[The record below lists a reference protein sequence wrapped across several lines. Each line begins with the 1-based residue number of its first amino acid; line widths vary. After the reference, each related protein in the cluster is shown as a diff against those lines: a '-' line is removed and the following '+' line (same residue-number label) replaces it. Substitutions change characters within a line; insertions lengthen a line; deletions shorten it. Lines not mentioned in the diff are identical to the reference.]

1 MSKRKSFS
9 DKVFSSLKNK
19 VARLDRLK
27 TVNRLISDTDSDFTR
42 NRKLT
47 FSDVIMIIL
56 SMTGCPI
63 REELL
68 DYFDYDINT
77 ATSSAFVQARAKVL
91 PEAFEQLLHLFN
103 NAYPCTETYKGYRL
117 IAVDGSDL
125 NIPYDPQ
132 DRTTLHKNQHKA
144 CSLYHINAAYDILNN
159 RYADLIVQGNTN
171 NYEQKAMWTM
181 AERFPEKKTIFIAD
195 RNYPSW
201 NNMEHIIRSGKYFLI
216 RTKDIHSSSSLLR
229 KFNLPDSEFDLD
241 IKTTLTTKQTSDVR
255 LHPEKYRF
263 LSTSSTFDFFESD
276 NPFYDVSYRVV
287 RFKLDGGSEEYEC
300 IITNLPREEF
310 SPAEIKELYYLR
322 WQEEISFRHLKYS
335 TNLSAVHARK
345 RSSIL
350 QEIWAR
356 AILYNFSF
364 VIIRELAK
372 RRAKK
377 KRKYEYVINK
387 TMAIHLIR
395 DLLMKRKGGSSPPD
409 LEGLISNEIL
419 PLRPGRNDPR
429 KVRAQSEFPSTI
441 AFLKQLHYN

>member
-9 DKVFSSLKNK
+9 DKVFFSLKYK
-19 VARLDRLK
+19 IARLDRLK
-27 TVNRLISDTDSDFTR
+27 VVNHLVNDTECDFTR
-42 NRKLT
+42 NRKLP
-47 FSDVIMIIL
+47 FPDVILIIL
-56 SMTGCPI
+56 SMAGCPI

-91 PEAFEQLLHLFN
+91 PEAFEQLLYLFN

-159 RYADLIVQGNTN
+159 RYVDLIVQGNTN

-195 RNYPSW
+195 RNYPTW

-216 RTKDIHSSSSLLR
+216 RTKDIHSFNSLLR
-229 KFNLPDSEFDLD
+229 KFGLPDSEFDMD
-241 IKTTLTTKQTSDVR
+241 IHTTLTTNLTMS
-255 LHPEKYRF
+255 LKYPDKFRF
-263 LSTSSTFDFFESD
+263 LSTSSTFDFFDAE

-287 RFKLDGGSEEYEC
+287 RFKLDGTDDYEC
-300 IITNLPREEF
+300 IITNLSRNEF
-310 SPAEIKELYYLR
+310 SVEDIKYLYGLR

-335 TNLSAVHARK
+335 ADLSAVHARK

-364 VIIRELAK
+364 IIIQELAK
-372 RRAKK
+372 RKAGRKRK

-387 TMAIHLIR
+387 TRAIHLIR
-395 DLLMKRKGGSSPPD
+395 DLLLKRKGGHPPD

-419 PLRPGRNDPR
+419 PLRPGRSDPR
-429 KVRAQSEFPSTI
+429 KVRPQSVIPFNYRFS
-441 AFLKQLHYN
+441 

>member
-9 DKVFSSLKNK
+9 DKVFVSLKNK
-19 VARLDRLK
+19 IARLDKLK
-27 TVNRLISDTDSDFTR
+27 TVNHLLSNIDSDFTR
-42 NRKLT
+42 DRKLA
-47 FSDVIMIIL
+47 FDDVIMIIL
-56 SMTGCPI
+56 SMAGCPI

-159 RYADLIVQGNTN
+159 RYVDLIVQGKTN

-195 RNYPSW
+195 RNYPTW

-216 RTKDIHSSSSLLR
+216 RTKDIHSFNSLLR
-229 KFNLPDSEFDLD
+229 KFGLPDSEFDMD
-241 IKTTLTTKQTSDVR
+241 IHTTLTTNLTMS
-255 LHPEKYRF
+255 LKYPDKFRF
-263 LSTSSTFDFFESD
+263 LSTSSTFDFFDAE

-287 RFKLDGGSEEYEC
+287 RFKLDGTDDYEC
-300 IITNLPREEF
+300 IITNLSRNEF
-310 SPAEIKELYYLR
+310 SVEDIKYLYGLR

-335 TNLSAVHARK
+335 ADLSAVHARK

-364 VIIRELAK
+364 IIIQELAK
-372 RRAKK
+372 RKAGGKRK

-387 TMAIHLIR
+387 TRAIHLIR
-395 DLLMKRKGGSSPPD
+395 DLLLKRKGGSSPPD

-419 PLRPGRNDPR
+419 PLRPGRSDPR
-429 KVRAQSEFPSTI
+429 KVRAQSVISFNYRIS
-441 AFLKQLHYN
+441 

>member
-9 DKVFSSLKNK
+9 DKVFVSLKNK
-19 VARLDRLK
+19 IARLDRLK
-27 TVNRLISDTDSDFTR
+27 VVNHLVNDTECDFTR
-42 NRKLT
+42 NRKLP
-47 FSDVIMIIL
+47 FPDVIMIIL
-56 SMTGCPI
+56 SMAGCPI

-77 ATSSAFVQARAKVL
+77 ATSSAFVQARSKVL
-91 PEAFEQLLHLFN
+91 PDAFEQLLHLFN

-117 IAVDGSDL
+117 IAVDGTDL

-132 DRTTLHKNQHKA
+132 DRTTFHKNQHKA

-159 RYADLIVQGNTN
+159 RYVDLIVQGNTN

-195 RNYPSW
+195 RNYPTW
-201 NNMEHIIRSGKYFLI
+201 NNMEHVIRSGKYFLI
-216 RTKDIHSSSSLLR
+216 RTKDIHSFNSLLR
-229 KFNLPDSEFDLD
+229 KFGLPDSEFDMD
-241 IKTTLTTKQTSDVR
+241 IHTTLTTNLTMS
-255 LHPEKYRF
+255 LKYPDKFRF
-263 LSTSSTFDFFESD
+263 LSTSSTFDFFDAE

-287 RFKLDGGSEEYEC
+287 RFKLDGTDDYEC
-300 IITNLPREEF
+300 IITNLSRNEF
-310 SPAEIKELYYLR
+310 SVEDIKYLYGLR

-335 TNLSAVHARK
+335 ADLSAVHARK

-364 VIIRELAK
+364 IIIQELAK
-372 RRAKK
+372 RKAGRKRK

-387 TMAIHLIR
+387 TRAIHLIR
-395 DLLMKRKGGSSPPD
+395 DLLLKRKGGSSPPD

-419 PLRPGRNDPR
+419 PLRPGRSDPR
-429 KVRAQSEFPSTI
+429 KVRAQSVISFNFRFS
-441 AFLKQLHYN
+441 

>member
-9 DKVFSSLKNK
+9 DKVFVSLKNK
-19 VARLDRLK
+19 IARLDRLK
-27 TVNRLISDTDSDFTR
+27 TVNHLVNDTECDFTR
-42 NRKLT
+42 NRKLP
-47 FSDVIMIIL
+47 FPDVVMLIL
-56 SMTGCPI
+56 SMAGCPI

-68 DYFDYDINT
+68 EYFDYDINT
-77 ATSSAFVQARAKVL
+77 ATASAFVQARAKVM
-91 PEAFEQLLHLFN
+91 PETFEQLLHLFN
-103 NAYPCTETYKGYRL
+103 KAYPCTETYKGYRL

-132 DRTTLHKNQHKA
+132 DRTTLHKNQHRA

-159 RYADLIVQGNTN
+159 RYVDLVVQGSTLW
-171 NYEQKAMWTM
+171 YEQKAMWTM
-181 AERFPEKKTIFIAD
+181 ADRFPEKKTIFIAD
-195 RNYPSW
+195 RSYPSW

-216 RTKDIHSSSSLLR
+216 RTKDIHGSSSLLR
-229 KFNLPDSEFDLD
+229 KFELPDSEFDLD
-241 IKTTLTTKQTSDVR
+241 VKTTLTTKGTNEVKT
-255 LHPEKYRF
+255 HPEKYRF
-263 LSTSSTFDFFESD
+263 LSTSSTFDFFESG

-287 RFKLDGGSEEYEC
+287 RFKLDGAEDYEC
-300 IITNLPREEF
+300 IITNLSRNEF
-310 SPAEIKELYYLR
+310 SAEDIKYLYGLR

-335 TNLSAVHARK
+335 ADLSAVHARK

-387 TMAIHLIR
+387 TRALHLIR

-419 PLRPGRNDPR
+419 PLRPGRSDPR
-429 KVRAQSEFPSTI
+429 KVRPQSVISFNYRFS
-441 AFLKQLHYN
+441 

>member
-9 DKVFSSLKNK
+9 DKVFVSLKNK
-19 VARLDRLK
+19 IARLDRLK
-27 TVNRLISDTDSDFTR
+27 TVNHLVNDTECDFTR
-42 NRKLT
+42 NRKLP
-47 FSDVIMIIL
+47 FPDVIMLIL
-56 SMTGCPI
+56 SMAGCPI

-77 ATSSAFVQARAKVL
+77 ATASAFVQARAKIL
-91 PEAFEQLLHLFN
+91 PETFEQLLHLFN
-103 NAYPCTETYKGYRL
+103 KAYPCTETYKGYRL

-125 NIPYDPQ
+125 SIPYDPD
-132 DRTTLHKNQHKA
+132 DRDTYKSNGPNAKGTNQF
-144 CSLYHINAAYDILNN
+144 HINAAYDILNN
-159 RYADLIVQGNTN
+159 RYVDLVIQGRAHW
-171 NYEQKAMWTM
+171 YEQEAMWIM
-181 AERFPEKKTIFIAD
+181 AERFPEKKTVFVAD
-195 RNYPSW
+195 RNYPTW

-216 RTKDIHSSSSLLR
+216 RTKDIHGSTSLLR

-241 IKTTLTTKQTSDVR
+241 IRTILTTKQTYDVK
-255 LHPEKYRF
+255 LHPEKYRI
-263 LSTSSTFDFFESD
+263 LSNTSTFDFFD
-276 NPFYDVSYRVV
+276 ADIPFYDVSYRVV
-287 RFKLDGGSEEYEC
+287 RFKLDGTEDYEC
-300 IITNLPREEF
+300 IITNLSRTEF
-310 SPAEIKELYYLR
+310 SAEDIKYLYGLR

-335 TNLSAVHARK
+335 ADLSAVHARK

-364 VIIRELAK
+364 IIIRELAK

-387 TMAIHLIR
+387 TRAIHLIR

-419 PLRPGRNDPR
+419 PLRPERNDPR
-429 KVRAQSEFPSTI
+429 KVRAQSVIPFNYRFS
-441 AFLKQLHYN
+441 

>member
-9 DKVFSSLKNK
+9 DKVFVSLKNK
-19 VARLDRLK
+19 IARLDKLK
-27 TVNRLISDTDSDFTR
+27 TVNHLLSNIDSDFTR
-42 NRKLT
+42 DRKLA
-47 FSDVIMIIL
+47 FDDVIMIIL
-56 SMTGCPI
+56 SMAGCPI

-159 RYADLIVQGNTN
+159 RYVDLIVQGKTN

-195 RNYPSW
+195 RNYPTW

-216 RTKDIHSSSSLLR
+216 RTKDIHSFNSLLR
-229 KFNLPDSEFDLD
+229 KFGLPDSEFDMD
-241 IKTTLTTKQTSDVR
+241 IHTTLTTNLTMS
-255 LHPEKYRF
+255 LKYPDKFRF
-263 LSTSSTFDFFESD
+263 LSTSSTFDFFDAE

-287 RFKLDGGSEEYEC
+287 RFKLDGTDDYEC
-300 IITNLPREEF
+300 IITNLSRNEF
-310 SPAEIKELYYLR
+310 SVEDIKYLYGLR

-335 TNLSAVHARK
+335 ADLSAVHARK

-364 VIIRELAK
+364 IIIQELAK
-372 RRAKK
+372 RKAGRKRK

-387 TMAIHLIR
+387 TRAIHLIR
-395 DLLMKRKGGSSPPD
+395 DLLLKRKGGHPPD
-409 LEGLISNEIL
+409 LEGLISNEIS
-419 PLRPGRNDPR
+419 PLRPGRSDPR
-429 KVRAQSEFPSTI
+429 KVRAQSVISFNFRFS
-441 AFLKQLHYN
+441 

>member
-1 MSKRKSFS
+1 MPKRKSFS
-9 DKVFSSLKNK
+9 DKVFVSLKNK
-19 VARLDRLK
+19 IARLDKLK
-27 TVNRLISDTDSDFTR
+27 TVNHLLSNIDSDFTR
-42 NRKLT
+42 DRKLA
-47 FSDVIMIIL
+47 FDDVIMIIL
-56 SMTGCPI
+56 SMAGCPI

-159 RYADLIVQGNTN
+159 RYVDLIVQGNTN

-195 RNYPSW
+195 RNYPTW

-216 RTKDIHSSSSLLR
+216 RTKDIHSFNSLLR
-229 KFNLPDSEFDLD
+229 KFGLPDSEFDMD
-241 IKTTLTTKQTSDVR
+241 IHTTLTTNLTMS
-255 LHPEKYRF
+255 LKYPDKFRF
-263 LSTSSTFDFFESD
+263 LSTSSTFDFFDAE

-287 RFKLDGGSEEYEC
+287 RFKLDGTDDYEC
-300 IITNLPREEF
+300 IITNLSRNEF
-310 SPAEIKELYYLR
+310 SVEDIKYLYGLR

-335 TNLSAVHARK
+335 ADLSAVHARK

-364 VIIRELAK
+364 IIIQELAK
-372 RRAKK
+372 RKAGRKRK

-387 TMAIHLIR
+387 TRAIHLIR
-395 DLLMKRKGGSSPPD
+395 DLLLKRKGGSSPPD

-419 PLRPGRNDPR
+419 PLRPGRSDPR
-429 KVRAQSEFPSTI
+429 KVRAQSVISFNYRFS
-441 AFLKQLHYN
+441 

>member
-1 MSKRKSFS
+1 MPKRKSFS
-9 DKVFSSLKNK
+9 DKVFVSLKNK
-19 VARLDRLK
+19 IARLDKLK
-27 TVNRLISDTDSDFTR
+27 TVNHLLSNIHSDFTR
-42 NRKLT
+42 DRKLA
-47 FSDVIMIIL
+47 FDDVIMIIL
-56 SMTGCPI
+56 SMAGCPI

-91 PEAFEQLLHLFN
+91 PEAFELLLHLFN

-159 RYADLIVQGNTN
+159 RYVDLIVQGNTN

-195 RNYPSW
+195 RNYPTW

-216 RTKDIHSSSSLLR
+216 RTKDIHSSTSLLR
-229 KFNLPDSEFDLD
+229 KFGLPDSEFDMD
-241 IKTTLTTKQTSDVR
+241 IHTTLTTNLTMS
-255 LHPEKYRF
+255 LKYPDKFRF
-263 LSTSSTFDFFESD
+263 LSTSSTFDFFDAE

-287 RFKLDGGSEEYEC
+287 RFKLDGTDDYEC
-300 IITNLPREEF
+300 IITNLSRNEF
-310 SPAEIKELYYLR
+310 SVEDIKYLYGLR

-335 TNLSAVHARK
+335 ADLSAVHARK

-364 VIIRELAK
+364 IIIQELAK
-372 RRAKK
+372 RKAGRKRK

-387 TMAIHLIR
+387 TRAIHLIR
-395 DLLMKRKGGSSPPD
+395 DLLLKRKGGHPPD

-419 PLRPGRNDPR
+419 PLRPGRSDPR
-429 KVRAQSEFPSTI
+429 KVRAQSVISFNFRFS
-441 AFLKQLHYN
+441 

>member
-9 DKVFSSLKNK
+9 DKVFVSLKNK
-19 VARLDRLK
+19 IARLDKLK
-27 TVNRLISDTDSDFTR
+27 TVNHLLSNIDSDFTR
-42 NRKLT
+42 DRKLA
-47 FSDVIMIIL
+47 FDDVIMIIL
-56 SMTGCPI
+56 SMAGCPI

-159 RYADLIVQGNTN
+159 RYVDLIVQGKTN

-195 RNYPSW
+195 RNYPTW

-216 RTKDIHSSSSLLR
+216 RTKDIHSFNSLLR
-229 KFNLPDSEFDLD
+229 KFGLPDSEFDMD
-241 IKTTLTTKQTSDVR
+241 IHTTLTTNLTMS
-255 LHPEKYRF
+255 LKYPDKFRF
-263 LSTSSTFDFFESD
+263 LSTSSTFDFFDAE

-287 RFKLDGGSEEYEC
+287 RFKLDGTDDYEC
-300 IITNLPREEF
+300 IITNLSRNEF
-310 SPAEIKELYYLR
+310 SVEDIKYLYGLR

-335 TNLSAVHARK
+335 ADLSAVHARK

-364 VIIRELAK
+364 IIIQELAK
-372 RRAKK
+372 RKAGRKRK

-387 TMAIHLIR
+387 TRAIHLIR
-395 DLLMKRKGGSSPPD
+395 DLL
-409 LEGLISNEIL
+409 
-419 PLRPGRNDPR
+419 
-429 KVRAQSEFPSTI
+429 
-441 AFLKQLHYN
+441 LK

>member
-9 DKVFSSLKNK
+9 DKVFVSLKNK
-19 VARLDRLK
+19 IARLDRLK
-27 TVNRLISDTDSDFTR
+27 VVNHLVNDTECDFTR
-42 NRKLT
+42 NRKLP
-47 FSDVIMIIL
+47 FPDVIMIIL
-56 SMTGCPI
+56 SMAGCPI

-77 ATSSAFVQARAKVL
+77 ATSSAFVQARSKVL
-91 PEAFEQLLHLFN
+91 PDAFEQLLHLFN

-117 IAVDGSDL
+117 IAVDGTDL

-132 DRTTLHKNQHKA
+132 DRTTFHKNQHKA

-159 RYADLIVQGNTN
+159 RYVDLIVQGNTN

-195 RNYPSW
+195 RNYPTW

-216 RTKDIHSSSSLLR
+216 RTKDIHSFNSLLR
-229 KFNLPDSEFDLD
+229 KFGLPDSEFDMD
-241 IKTTLTTKQTSDVR
+241 IHTTLTTNLTMS
-255 LHPEKYRF
+255 LKYPDKFRF
-263 LSTSSTFDFFESD
+263 LSTSSTFDFFDAE

-287 RFKLDGGSEEYEC
+287 RFKLDGTDDYEC
-300 IITNLPREEF
+300 IITNLSRNEF
-310 SPAEIKELYYLR
+310 SIEDIKYLYGLR

-335 TNLSAVHARK
+335 ADLSAVHARK

-364 VIIRELAK
+364 IIIQELAK
-372 RRAKK
+372 RKAGRKRK

-387 TMAIHLIR
+387 TRAIHLIR
-395 DLLMKRKGGSSPPD
+395 DLLLKRKGGSSPPD

-419 PLRPGRNDPR
+419 PLRPGRSDPR
-429 KVRAQSEFPSTI
+429 KVRAQSVISFNYRFS
-441 AFLKQLHYN
+441 

>member
-9 DKVFSSLKNK
+9 DKVFVSLKNK
-19 VARLDRLK
+19 IAQLDQLK
-27 TVNRLISDTDSDFTR
+27 VVNHLVNDTECDFTR
-42 NRKLT
+42 NRKLP
-47 FSDVIMIIL
+47 FPDVVMLII
-56 SMTGCPI
+56 SMAGCPI

-77 ATSSAFVQARAKVL
+77 ATASAFVQARSKVL
-91 PEAFEQLLHLFN
+91 PDAFEQLLHLFN
-103 NAYPCTETYKGYRL
+103 KAYPCTETYKGYRL

-125 NIPYDPQ
+125 NIPYDP
-132 DRTTLHKNQHKA
+132 DDWDTYHSNGPDVKGTNQF
-144 CSLYHINAAYDILNN
+144 HINAAYDILNN
-159 RYADLIVQGNTN
+159 RYVDLVIQGRAHW
-171 NYEQKAMWTM
+171 YEQKAMWTM
-181 AERFPEKKTIFIAD
+181 AERFPEKKTIFVAD
-195 RNYPSW
+195 RNYPTW

-216 RTKDIHSSSSLLR
+216 RTKDIHGSTSLLR

-241 IKTTLTTKQTSDVR
+241 IRTILTTKQTYDVK
-255 LHPEKYRF
+255 LHPEKYRI
-263 LSTSSTFDFFESD
+263 LSNTSTFDFFDAE

-287 RFKLDGGSEEYEC
+287 RFKLDGTEDYEC

-310 SPAEIKELYYLR
+310 SPAEIKELYHLR

-335 TNLSAVHARK
+335 ADLSAVHARK

-387 TMAIHLIR
+387 TRAIHLIR

-419 PLRPGRNDPR
+419 PLRPGRSDPR
-429 KVRAQSEFPSTI
+429 KVRTQSVISFNYRFS
-441 AFLKQLHYN
+441 

>member
-9 DKVFSSLKNK
+9 DKVFVSLKNK
-19 VARLDRLK
+19 IARLDRLK
-27 TVNRLISDTDSDFTR
+27 VVNHLVNDTECDFTR
-42 NRKLT
+42 NRKLP
-47 FSDVIMIIL
+47 FPDVIMIIL
-56 SMTGCPI
+56 SMAGCPI

-77 ATSSAFVQARAKVL
+77 ATSSAFVQARSKVL
-91 PEAFEQLLHLFN
+91 PDAFEQLLHLFN

-117 IAVDGSDL
+117 IAVDGTDL

-132 DRTTLHKNQHKA
+132 DRTTFHKNQHKA

-159 RYADLIVQGNTN
+159 RYVDLIVQGNTN

-195 RNYPSW
+195 RNYPTW

-216 RTKDIHSSSSLLR
+216 RTKDIHSFNSLLR
-229 KFNLPDSEFDLD
+229 KFGLPDSEFDMD
-241 IKTTLTTKQTSDVR
+241 IHTTLTTNLTMS
-255 LHPEKYRF
+255 LKYPDKFRF
-263 LSTSSTFDFFESD
+263 LSTSSTFDFFDAE

-287 RFKLDGGSEEYEC
+287 RFKLDGTDDYEC
-300 IITNLPREEF
+300 IITNLSRNEF
-310 SPAEIKELYYLR
+310 SVEDIKYLYGLR

-335 TNLSAVHARK
+335 ADLSAVHARK

-364 VIIRELAK
+364 IIIQELAK
-372 RRAKK
+372 RKAGRKRK

-387 TMAIHLIR
+387 TRAIHLIR
-395 DLLMKRKGGSSPPD
+395 DLLLKRKGGSSPPD

-419 PLRPGRNDPR
+419 PLRPGRSDPR
-429 KVRAQSEFPSTI
+429 KVRAQSVISFNYRFS
-441 AFLKQLHYN
+441 

>member
-9 DKVFSSLKNK
+9 DKVFVSLKNK
-19 VARLDRLK
+19 IARLDRLK
-27 TVNRLISDTDSDFTR
+27 VVNHLVNDTECDFTR
-42 NRKLT
+42 NRKLP
-47 FSDVIMIIL
+47 FPDVIMIIL
-56 SMTGCPI
+56 SMAGCPI

-77 ATSSAFVQARAKVL
+77 ATSSAFVQARSKVL
-91 PEAFEQLLHLFN
+91 PDAFEQLLHLFN

-132 DRTTLHKNQHKA
+132 DRTTFHKNQHKA

-159 RYADLIVQGNTN
+159 RYVDLIVQGNTN

-195 RNYPSW
+195 RNYPTW
-201 NNMEHIIRSGKYFLI
+201 NNMEHVIRSGKYFLI
-216 RTKDIHSSSSLLR
+216 RTKDIHSFNSLLR
-229 KFNLPDSEFDLD
+229 KFGLPDSEFDMD
-241 IKTTLTTKQTSDVR
+241 IHTTLTTNLTMS
-255 LHPEKYRF
+255 LKYPDKFRF
-263 LSTSSTFDFFESD
+263 LSTSSTFDFFDAE

-287 RFKLDGGSEEYEC
+287 RFKLDGTDDYEC
-300 IITNLPREEF
+300 IITNLSRNEF
-310 SPAEIKELYYLR
+310 SVEDIKYLYGLR

-335 TNLSAVHARK
+335 ADLSAVHARK

-364 VIIRELAK
+364 IIIQELAK
-372 RRAKK
+372 RKAGRKRK

-387 TMAIHLIR
+387 TRAIHLIR
-395 DLLMKRKGGSSPPD
+395 DLLLKRKGGSSPPD

-419 PLRPGRNDPR
+419 PLRPGRSDPR
-429 KVRAQSEFPSTI
+429 KVRAQSVISFNYRFS
-441 AFLKQLHYN
+441 

>member
-9 DKVFSSLKNK
+9 DKVFVSLKNK
-19 VARLDRLK
+19 IARLDRLK
-27 TVNRLISDTDSDFTR
+27 VVNHLVNDTECDFTR
-42 NRKLT
+42 NRKLP
-47 FSDVIMIIL
+47 FPDVVMIVL
-56 SMTGCPI
+56 SMAGCPI

-77 ATSSAFVQARAKVL
+77 ATASAFVQARAKIL

-103 NAYPCTETYKGYRL
+103 KAYPCTETYKGYRL

-125 NIPYDPQ
+125 SIPDDP
-132 DRTTLHKNQHKA
+132 DDLDTYHSNGPTAKGTNQF
-144 CSLYHINAAYDILNN
+144 HINAAYDILNN
-159 RYADLIVQGNTN
+159 RYIDLVIQGRAHW
-171 NYEQKAMWTM
+171 YEQKAMWTM

-195 RNYPSW
+195 RNYPTW

-216 RTKDIHSSSSLLR
+216 RTKDIHSFNSLLR
-229 KFNLPDSEFDLD
+229 KFGLPDSEFDLD
-241 IKTTLTTKQTSDVR
+241 VKTTLTTKATNEVKT
-255 LHPEKYRF
+255 HPEKYRF
-263 LSTSSTFDFFESD
+263 LSNTSSFDFFESC

-287 RFKLDGGSEEYEC
+287 RFKLDGTEDYEC
-300 IITNLPREEF
+300 IITNLPRNEF
-310 SPAEIKELYYLR
+310 NPAEIKELYHLR

-335 TNLSAVHARK
+335 ADLSAVHARK

-387 TMAIHLIR
+387 TRAIHLIR

-419 PLRPGRNDPR
+419 PLRPRRSDPR
-429 KVRAQSEFPSTI
+429 KVRPQSVIPFNYRFS
-441 AFLKQLHYN
+441 

>member
-9 DKVFSSLKNK
+9 DKVFVSLKNK
-19 VARLDRLK
+19 IARLDRLK
-27 TVNRLISDTDSDFTR
+27 VVNHLVNDTECDFTR
-42 NRKLT
+42 NRKLP
-47 FSDVIMIIL
+47 FPDVIMIIL
-56 SMTGCPI
+56 SMAGCPI

-68 DYFDYDINT
+68 NYFDYDINT
-77 ATSSAFVQARAKVL
+77 ATASAFVQARAKIL

-103 NAYPCTETYKGYRL
+103 KAYPCTETYKGYRL

-125 NIPYDPQ
+125 NIPYDTDDLDTYKSNGPNSKG
-132 DRTTLHKNQHKA
+132 TNQF
-144 CSLYHINAAYDILNN
+144 HINAAYDILNN
-159 RYADLIVQGNTN
+159 RYVDLVIQGRAHW
-171 NYEQKAMWTM
+171 YEQEAMWIM
-181 AERFPEKKTIFIAD
+181 AERFPEKKTVFVAD
-195 RNYPSW
+195 RNYPTW

-216 RTKDIHSSSSLLR
+216 RTKDIHSPTSLLR

-241 IKTTLTTKQTSDVR
+241 IRTILTTKQTYDVK
-255 LHPEKYRF
+255 LHPEKYRI
-263 LSTSSTFDFFESD
+263 LSNTSTFDFVDAD

-287 RFKLDGGSEEYEC
+287 RFKLDGTDDYEC
-300 IITNLPREEF
+300 IITNLSRNEF
-310 SPAEIKELYYLR
+310 SVEDIKYLYGLR

-335 TNLSAVHARK
+335 ADLSAVHARK

-364 VIIRELAK
+364 IIIRELAK

-387 TMAIHLIR
+387 TRAIHLIR

-409 LEGLISNEIL
+409 LEGLISYEIL

-429 KVRAQSEFPSTI
+429 KVRAQSVIPFNYRFS
-441 AFLKQLHYN
+441 

>member
-9 DKVFSSLKNK
+9 DKVFVSLKNK
-19 VARLDRLK
+19 IARLDRLK
-27 TVNRLISDTDSDFTR
+27 VVNHLVNDTECDFTR
-42 NRKLT
+42 NRKLP
-47 FSDVIMIIL
+47 FPDVIMIIL
-56 SMTGCPI
+56 SMAGCPI

-77 ATSSAFVQARAKVL
+77 ATSSAFVQARSKVL
-91 PEAFEQLLHLFN
+91 PDAFEQLLHLFN

-117 IAVDGSDL
+117 IAVDGTDL

-159 RYADLIVQGNTN
+159 RYVDLIVQGNTN

-195 RNYPSW
+195 RNYPTW
-201 NNMEHIIRSGKYFLI
+201 NNMEHVIRSGKYFLI
-216 RTKDIHSSSSLLR
+216 RTKDIHSFNSLLR
-229 KFNLPDSEFDLD
+229 KFGLPDSEFDMD
-241 IKTTLTTKQTSDVR
+241 IHTTLTTNLTMS
-255 LHPEKYRF
+255 LKYPDKFRF
-263 LSTSSTFDFFESD
+263 LSTSSTFDFFDAE

-287 RFKLDGGSEEYEC
+287 RFKLDGTDDYEC
-300 IITNLPREEF
+300 IITNLSRNEF
-310 SPAEIKELYYLR
+310 SIEDIKYLYGLR

-335 TNLSAVHARK
+335 ADLSAVHARK

-364 VIIRELAK
+364 IIIQELAK
-372 RRAKK
+372 RKAGRKRK

-387 TMAIHLIR
+387 TRAIHLIR
-395 DLLMKRKGGSSPPD
+395 DLLLKRKGGSSPPD

-419 PLRPGRNDPR
+419 PLRPGRSDPR
-429 KVRAQSEFPSTI
+429 KVRAQSVISFNYRFS
-441 AFLKQLHYN
+441 